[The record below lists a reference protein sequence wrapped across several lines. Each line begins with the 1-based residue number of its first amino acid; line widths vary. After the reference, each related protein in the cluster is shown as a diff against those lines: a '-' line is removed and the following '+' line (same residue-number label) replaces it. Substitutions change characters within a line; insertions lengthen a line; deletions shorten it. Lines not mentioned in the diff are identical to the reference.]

1 MRISRI
7 GVGVL
12 SAGLIGAGA
21 LIVGVPPVA
30 SLVREASAAGERY
43 TVQDA
48 WPGVTFATPVAV
60 AAPRDGT
67 DRVFVV
73 ERAGRIKVGKK
84 FRGAGAVPAPT
95 LFLDI
100 SALQMP
106 SDKLEEGHGGLVNL
120 AAREA
125 FMLVMGPLAVRRGVV
140 LHINWPG
147 RWSCWASRSSSTR

>member
-30 SLVREASAAGERY
+30 SLVREASAAGGRY

-60 AAPRDGT
+60 AAPTFYVEARLAAGARLELD
-67 DRVFVV
+67 DAYA
-73 ERAGRIKVGKK
+73 ERAVNNKRHRDECHVGRPDQ
-84 FRGAGAVPAPT
+84 RGRNP
-95 LFLDI
+95 
-100 SALQMP
+100 
-106 SDKLEEGHGGLVNL
+106 K
-120 AAREA
+120 AREKDQA
-125 FMLVMGPLAVRRGVV
+125 EEHTQPLLEPVENRLPHPV
-140 LHINWPG
+140 
-147 RWSCWASRSSSTR
+147 